1 MDGRSHG
8 VPERRTDGRT
18 RTDRRTEGTVLSY
31 GPTPSDGACHCV
43 DRRCCEAELLPAGS
57 WGRRGAGRPPAG
69 APASHWSEAHLAQC
83 QYGPGP
89 GDAGTAGWTPRT
101 ARSSRVSGH
110 PRSAETAL
118 SRLARRLVA
127 TKVTHTLRL
136 HMLRR
141 TAPALSTLI
150 GASSMPLKA
159 TCNVVHHSRKP
170 SASTGPA
177 RATPVRLAGLRARP
191 ARRAGRG

>member
-8 VPERRTDGRT
+8 VTERRTDGRT
-18 RTDRRTEGTVLSY
+18 RTDRRTEGTVLSD

-89 GDAGTAGWTPRT
+89 GDAGTAGWTPRDEHSPLV
-101 ARSSRVSGH
+101 AAPVADKW
-110 PRSAETAL
+110 PPAL
-118 SRLARRLVA
+118 GRNGPVAACGDSLARRHCRRH
-127 TKVTHTLRL
+127 KVSHAL

-141 TAPALSTLI
+141 TAPALRTLI
-150 GASSMPLKA
+150 GGSSTTIPRRLRQRASSEQ
-159 TCNVVHHSRKP
+159 
-170 SASTGPA
+170 SA
-177 RATPVRLAGLRARP
+177 
-191 ARRAGRG
+191 

>member
-1 MDGRSHG
+1 MKFEEFSVDGRSHG
-8 VPERRTDGRT
+8 VTERRTDGRT

-101 ARSSRVSGH
+101 ARSSRHRSRISGH

-118 SRLARRLVA
+118 LRLAAAALRVA
-127 TKVTHTLRL
+127 TVD
-136 HMLRR
+136 
-141 TAPALSTLI
+141 STKYPTRCI
-150 GASSMPLKA
+150 
-159 TCNVVHHSRKP
+159 CCD
-170 SASTGPA
+170 
-177 RATPVRLAGLRARP
+177 
-191 ARRAGRG
+191 ARRPR